1 MLQPAQPE
9 TFHEPPAMEHGKE
22 DTYPLGD
29 ELGCCAG
36 DVDLSAD
43 GRLVLDGGES
53 AAPAAA
59 TAKAVNRQGLRPT
72 PREPKKRRRLTQTAG
87 GPSFARQQIGLASAG
102 QVGLF
107 DVLLQFALDAPV
119 VGRLHRLLAPFRLQ
133 TEFRSVFFAH
143 TRFRQHLPALIE

>member
-43 GRLVLDGGES
+43 GRLVLNGWNSSSLSS
-53 AAPAAA
+53 ATSKPL
-59 TAKAVNRQGLRPT
+59 TVKDCVRH
-72 PREPKKRRRLTQTAG
+72 RENQR
-87 GPSFARQQIGLASAG
+87 S
-102 QVGLF
+102 
-107 DVLLQFALDAPV
+107 DAD
-119 VGRLHRLLAPFRLQ
+119 
-133 TEFRSVFFAH
+133 
-143 TRFRQHLPALIE
+143 